1 MAKHTKTMDGNYAAA
16 YVAYAL
22 SDAAAIY
29 PITPSSVMGEHVD
42 EWSAKGMK
50 NLMGQTVAVRE
61 MQSEAGAAGTVHGSL
76 AAGALTSTFTAS
88 QGLLLMIP
96 NMYKIAGELL
106 PGVFHVAARALASHA
121 LSIFGDHQDVMAARQ
136 TGFAFLCSNNPQ
148 EAMDLGLVA
157 HLAAIDSSVPFC
169 HFFDGFRTSHEIRKV
184 EVIDYEDIRKVVN
197 WENVE
202 NFRARALNPEH
213 PCQRGTA
220 QNPDTYFQNRETSN
234 PFYDDV
240 PSIVID
246 AMKRVASIT
255 GRAYKP
261 FDYYGAPDAD
271 RVIIA
276 MGSACDVIEEV
287 VDYLNARG
295 ERVGLVK
302 VHLYRP
308 FSAELMLRVLPATV
322 ETITVLDRTKEPG
335 ALGEPLYQDVCA
347 AFVEK
352 GEQIRLF
359 PKLLAGRYGLGS
371 KEFSPA
377 MAKAVFDNMLVGGPK
392 NHFTV
397 GIEDDVTHLSL
408 EVGEDFNT
416 VPEGTVQCKFFG
428 LGSDGTVGAN
438 KDAIKIIGDHTDLY
452 AQAYFAYD
460 SKKSGGFTVSH
471 LRFGKTPIRSSYLVN
486 QADFIAC
493 HKAAYVHLYDV
504 LDGIKE
510 GGTFL
515 LNSNW
520 HTVEDMERE
529 LPGQMKRIIARKH
542 LKFFNVDAVKVA
554 AEVGLGNRIN
564 MVTQT
569 AFFKLSNVLPLDD
582 AIAYIKDAIRKTYGK
597 KGEEIVNKN
606 IAAVDRALEALT
618 EIKYPESWAEAPDS
632 APMYHD
638 DDPYIA
644 NVVRPILAQRGDK
657 LPVSA
662 FEPDGTVPLGT
673 TACEKRGVAVLIPE
687 WQPDNC
693 IQCNQCSLVC
703 PHACIRPVLA
713 TEEELA
719 GAPESFRT
727 IPTKRKEL
735 AGLKFRMQV
744 YAMDCLG
751 CGSCAQVCPAR
762 EKALVMKPLETQQA
776 DQVANLKYATENI
789 TIKDDLMDRMSLIGS
804 QFQQPLLEFSGAC
817 AGCGETP
824 YVKLLT
830 QLFGERM
837 VVANAT
843 GCSSIWG
850 GSSPVNPYCTNKD
863 GFGPAWANSLF
874 EDAAEYGLGMHDAY
888 HQRRE
893 GLANKVR
900 EALEM
905 PGLPEELSTAFKN
918 WLDNMDDAEKSR
930 EYGEDI
936 LSALSD
942 AELPELHDF
951 WHMADLFTKKSFW
964 IFGGDG
970 WAYDIGYGGLDHV
983 LASGADINVLVLDT
997 EVYSNTGGQA
1007 SKSTPLGSIAKFA
1020 AAGKRMKK
1028 KELGRMAMTYGYV
1041 YVASV
1046 SMGADMNQ
1054 VLKAFKEAEA
1064 YKGPSIIIAYAPCI
1078 NQGIRKGM
1086 GKSMEEAKLA
1096 VKTGYWPLYRFNP
1109 TLAEEGKNPFT
1120 LDSKAPDGG
1129 LNDFLLGEN
1138 RYAQLQQAHPEIAGE
1153 LRATMARQYEARYEE
1168 LTSLAARQP
1177 ETAK

>member
-16 YVAYAL
+16 YIAYAL

-42 EWSAKGMK
+42 EWAAKGMK
-50 NLMGQTVAVRE
+50 NLMGQPVAVRE
-61 MQSEAGAAGTVHGSL
+61 MQSEAGAAGTVHGCL

-148 EAMDLGLVA
+148 EAMDLALVA

-220 QNPDTYFQNRETSN
+220 QNPDIYFQNRETSN
-234 PFYDDV
+234 PFYNDV

-255 GRAYKP
+255 GRSYKP
-261 FDYYGAPDAD
+261 FEYYGAPDAD
-271 RVIIA
+271 RVVIA

-308 FSAELMLRVLPATV
+308 FSPELMLQVLPSTV
-322 ETITVLDRTKEPG
+322 ETVTVLDRTKEPG

-377 MAKAVFDNMLVGGPK
+377 MAKAVFDNMLAAGPK

-471 LRFGKTPIRSSYLVN
+471 LRFGKTPIKSSYLVN

-504 LDGIKE
+504 LDGIKD

-520 HTVEDMERE
+520 LTVEDMDRE
-529 LPGQMKRIIARKH
+529 LPGQMKRIIAKKH

-582 AIAYIKDAIRKTYGK
+582 AIAYIKSITK
-597 KGEEIVNKN
+597 VN
-606 IAAVDRALEALT
+606 L
-618 EIKYPESWAEAPDS
+618 
-632 APMYHD
+632 
-638 DDPYIA
+638 
-644 NVVRPILAQRGDK
+644 
-657 LPVSA
+657 
-662 FEPDGTVPLGT
+662 
-673 TACEKRGVAVLIPE
+673 
-687 WQPDNC
+687 
-693 IQCNQCSLVC
+693 
-703 PHACIRPVLA
+703 
-713 TEEELA
+713 
-719 GAPESFRT
+719 
-727 IPTKRKEL
+727 
-735 AGLKFRMQV
+735 
-744 YAMDCLG
+744 
-751 CGSCAQVCPAR
+751 
-762 EKALVMKPLETQQA
+762 
-776 DQVANLKYATENI
+776 
-789 TIKDDLMDRMSLIGS
+789 
-804 QFQQPLLEFSGAC
+804 
-817 AGCGETP
+817 
-824 YVKLLT
+824 
-830 QLFGERM
+830 
-837 VVANAT
+837 
-843 GCSSIWG
+843 
-850 GSSPVNPYCTNKD
+850 
-863 GFGPAWANSLF
+863 
-874 EDAAEYGLGMHDAY
+874 
-888 HQRRE
+888 
-893 GLANKVR
+893 
-900 EALEM
+900 
-905 PGLPEELSTAFKN
+905 
-918 WLDNMDDAEKSR
+918 
-930 EYGEDI
+930 
-936 LSALSD
+936 
-942 AELPELHDF
+942 
-951 WHMADLFTKKSFW
+951 
-964 IFGGDG
+964 
-970 WAYDIGYGGLDHV
+970 
-983 LASGADINVLVLDT
+983 
-997 EVYSNTGGQA
+997 
-1007 SKSTPLGSIAKFA
+1007 
-1020 AAGKRMKK
+1020 
-1028 KELGRMAMTYGYV
+1028 
-1041 YVASV
+1041 
-1046 SMGADMNQ
+1046 
-1054 VLKAFKEAEA
+1054 
-1064 YKGPSIIIAYAPCI
+1064 
-1078 NQGIRKGM
+1078 
-1086 GKSMEEAKLA
+1086 
-1096 VKTGYWPLYRFNP
+1096 
-1109 TLAEEGKNPFT
+1109 
-1120 LDSKAPDGG
+1120 
-1129 LNDFLLGEN
+1129 
-1138 RYAQLQQAHPEIAGE
+1138 
-1153 LRATMARQYEARYEE
+1153 
-1168 LTSLAARQP
+1168 
-1177 ETAK
+1177 